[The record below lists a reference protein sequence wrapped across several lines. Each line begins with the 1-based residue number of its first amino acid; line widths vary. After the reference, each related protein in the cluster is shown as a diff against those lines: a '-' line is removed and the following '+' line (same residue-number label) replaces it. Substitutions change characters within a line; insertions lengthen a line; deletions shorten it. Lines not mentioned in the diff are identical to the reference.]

1 MAALPSYRDQISQN
15 RVWAQY
21 PIPLKHNPHSFLN
34 LYVSVKYVCA
44 SVCVL
49 FQVLCHL
56 LPAIGVSTQD
66 DPDES
71 GSHAQWL
78 LAHSHIYL
86 LSTHHAK
93 LERHRDRGY
102 CKSSLAQI
110 RNHH

>member
-1 MAALPSYRDQISQN
+1 MG
-15 RVWAQY
+15 
-21 PIPLKHNPHSFLN
+21 PIPHTSEAQPPHSFLN

-93 LERHRDRGY
+93 LECHRD
-102 CKSSLAQI
+102 
-110 RNHH
+110 